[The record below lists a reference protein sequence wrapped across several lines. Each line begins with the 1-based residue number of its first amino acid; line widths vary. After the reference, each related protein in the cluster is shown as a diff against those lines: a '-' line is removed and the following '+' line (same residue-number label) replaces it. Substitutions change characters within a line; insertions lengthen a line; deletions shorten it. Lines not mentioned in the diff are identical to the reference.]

1 MTYDH
6 SEHLDERFQ
15 QLMEDEDGFHS
26 CWIVADGTTGM
37 MMQSM
42 AMAEALGKDAPV
54 FRAISTPILRVRPQL
69 GAWPGWPLVV
79 GKKPNFLKGRL
90 PKLLITTGRRMAG
103 FSIGM
108 RRISQGKTKTLHIQD
123 ARVPAR
129 YFDLMVVPRHDPLSK
144 DVDKPDNVITSTGAL
159 NRLTHPIIEKAA
171 LALPDTYRELSA
183 KPILVMV
190 GGRNRRYK
198 TTRADFIAL
207 GQRLNALSENK
218 NAHLIIVPSARTPKQ
233 HLSALVSELHPERTL
248 LWDEQTDNP
257 YPGLLGLADAVVVT
271 SDSVNMVSEACL
283 TGKPV
288 LVAEL
293 QAETGRIAEFHKHMQ
308 AAGHTRPLSA
318 DDDFSSPVVLDE
330 MPDIARQVKS
340 KLVELLSKKQT

>member
-1 MTYDH
+1 MASAKMD
-6 SEHLDERFQ
+6 HLDTKFHE
-15 QLMEDEDGFHS
+15 LMEDEDGFHA

-54 FRAISTPILRVRPQL
+54 FKAISTPILRLRPQL

-129 YFDLMVVPRHDPLSK
+129 YFDLMVVPAHDPLAQSK
-144 DVDKPDNVITSTGAL
+144 DRPDNVIVSKGAL
-159 NRLTHPIIEKAA
+159 NRLTPEIIAEAA
-171 LALPDTYRELSA
+171 SALPDMYHDIKGKRF
-183 KPILVMV
+183 LVMV
-190 GGRNRRYK
+190 GGRNRRYTPSK
-198 TTRADFIAL
+198 SDFIKLAQSL
-207 GQRLNALSENK
+207 AQFAQEQDGQ
-218 NAHLIIVPSARTPKQ
+218 LIIVPSARTPKQ
-233 HLSALVSELHPERTL
+233 HISAMMSELIPERTL
-248 LWDEQTDNP
+248 LWDSASSNP
-257 YPGLLGLADAVVVT
+257 YPGLLDVVDAVIVT

-288 LVAEL
+288 FVAEL
-293 QAETGRIAEFHKHMQ
+293 CPESGRIADFHRRMITD
-308 AAGHTRPLSA
+308 GHVRPLGPKA
-318 DDDFSSPVVLDE
+318 DMSPPIILDD
-330 MPDIARQVKS
+330 MADIANQVKAQ
-340 KLVELLSKKQT
+340 LIPLLEG